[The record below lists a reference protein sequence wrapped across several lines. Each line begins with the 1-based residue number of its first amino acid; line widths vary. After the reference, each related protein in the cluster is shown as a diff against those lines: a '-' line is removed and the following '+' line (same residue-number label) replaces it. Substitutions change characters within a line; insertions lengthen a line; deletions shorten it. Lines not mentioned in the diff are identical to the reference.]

1 MAKCRADNGAAGR
14 VMCPSYLATRDEKDS
29 TRGRARVLQELAN
42 GSLVT
47 GGWRAPEVHEALDLC
62 LSCKACSRD
71 CPVSVDMATYKS
83 EVLYRAYRRRLR
95 PRSHYA
101 LGWLPR
107 WIRLA
112 AVAPGLAN
120 AALRLPPVAAAARAA
135 GRDRPAPAAASVRPP
150 GPATARPA
158 APPGPRAR
166 PWCRPR
172 RWWSGRTLSPARSRP
187 DAESAAAV
195 LAEAGFSVTV
205 PDDRCAA
212 A

>member
-1 MAKCRADNGAAGR
+1 MGTCGWLRPARCGSPAGSRWQRTAATSRRPRTRASAWPNGRPATGAPGGA
-14 VMCPSYLATRDEKDS
+14 CAPPYLAPRDEKDS

-47 GGWRAPEVHEALDLC
+47 AGWRAPEVRESLDLC

-112 AVAPGLAN
+112 SVAPGLAT
-120 AALRLPPVAAAARAA
+120 AALRLPLVAAAARAA
-135 GRDRPAPAAASVRPP
+135 AGIDQRRPLPAFARRAAVAS
-150 GPATARPA
+150 PAVPA
-158 APPGPRAR
+158 SG
-166 PWCRPR
+166 
-172 RWWSGRTLSPARSRP
+172 SGRPG
-187 DAESAAAV
+187 V
-195 LAEAGFSVTV
+195 GW
-205 PDDRCAA
+205 
-212 A
+212 